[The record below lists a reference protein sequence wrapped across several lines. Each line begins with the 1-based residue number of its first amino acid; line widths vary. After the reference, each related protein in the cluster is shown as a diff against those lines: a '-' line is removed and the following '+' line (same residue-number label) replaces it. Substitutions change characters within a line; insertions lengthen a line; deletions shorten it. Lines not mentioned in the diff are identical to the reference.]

1 MPLRGSPGVPRDER
15 CYPAPVTDDSADTVR
30 SATPSRRSRYVPAV
44 LDAILPGL
52 GHVVAGRRLLGAIFL
67 TPSILAL
74 LAALYIVVTTSGPR
88 LVATLLE
95 SEVIWGLLA
104 FQGVLL
110 VWRLLAVGSSL
121 FAGGLPRLGRGDILP
136 VALLLFLIIAPQA
149 YAGYATE
156 IARETADEVFVEPS
170 LTAILPSQEP
180 ESDPSLEPAAPSPS
194 GLPSASPSPSP
205 VPVDPRITG
214 VIVGVDAGVGRN
226 TYGTDTMIVVSMDPA
241 TETVSMISVPRDM
254 VDVPLA
260 DGRTYRGKINGLV
273 SFVRHHPKQFPQNDG
288 TGFDVLMGAL
298 GKLLDVKID
307 YYAAVTLGGFV
318 QVVNT
323 LGGVDVNVAHA
334 FCDPRYDEYG
344 FTRGFA
350 ISAGKH
356 HLTGNQ
362 ALAYARVRK
371 AAGESDFTRAARQ
384 QEVLSGIRDRVVKGG
399 FINDPIGLLKAVGQ
413 TVTTNVP
420 RKLLPDLADAASNIG
435 RDGTYRA
442 VITHPLVG
450 SGNDARGSIQ
460 IPNLKKIRA
469 LAADLFPTDG
479 TLPKKTYAVPKG
491 STKAASGSGVSGCA
505 PRPTARPT
513 PKPTPKPTKKPT
525 PKPTASATPSLP
537 VEPSASGETP

>member
-1 MPLRGSPGVPRDER
+1 
-15 CYPAPVTDDSADTVR
+15 VTDDAADTVT
-30 SATPSRRSRYVPAV
+30 SATPGRRSRYVPAI
-44 LDAILPGL
+44 LDAIVPGL
-52 GHVVAGRRLLGAIFL
+52 GHLVAGRRLLGAIFL
-67 TPSILAL
+67 APTL
-74 LAALYIVVTTSGPR
+74 LAVVAAVFIVLTTSGPR

-121 FAGGLPRLGRGDILP
+121 MARGLPRLGRGDILP
-136 VALLLFLIIAPQA
+136 IFLLLFLIIAPQA

-156 IARETADEVFVEPS
+156 VARETADEVFVEPS
-170 LTAILPSQEP
+170 PTAILPSQQPEP
-180 ESDPSLEPAAPSPS
+180 DPSNLIPAAPSPS
-194 GLPSASPSPSP
+194 GSPSASPSPTP
-205 VPVDPRITG
+205 VPLDPRITG

-241 TETVSMISVPRDM
+241 TDTVSMVSVPRDM

-260 DGRTYRGKINGLV
+260 DGRTFRGKINGLV
-273 SFVRHHPKQFPQNDG
+273 SYVRNHPKQFPNNDG

-298 GKLLDVKID
+298 GKLLGVKID

-344 FTRGFA
+344 FTHGFS
-350 ISAGKH
+350 ITAGKH

-420 RKLLPDLADAASNIG
+420 RKLLPDLADAAVKIG

-442 VITHPLVG
+442 VIGHPLVS
-450 SGNDARGSIQ
+450 SGRNDPRGSIL
-460 IPNLKKIRA
+460 IPNLKAIRA

-479 TLPKKTYAVPKG
+479 SLPKKTYAVPKG
-491 STKAASGSGVSGCA
+491 AAKTTGGSGVSGCGA
-505 PRPTARPT
+505 RPTARPT
-513 PKPTPKPTKKPT
+513 AKPTAKPTTKPTTKPTP
-525 PKPTASATPSLP
+525 TPSLP
-537 VEPSASGETP
+537 ADPSPSVAP